1 MPPLSFLPTRS
12 SHAQL
17 PLFIFFPGMDGTG
30 RLFDQQIERLSARF
44 DIRCLAIASDDLTGW
59 SGLTAQAI
67 QLISAELSEGRSLYL
82 CGESF
87 GACLAMQV
95 AGKMGHVVDELV
107 LINPAS
113 SFARFPLLAAGGRLS
128 SLLPAMIYPF
138 SARILADFLINPDR
152 VAPPERNSLI
162 EAMLSVKPR
171 TAAWRLDLLKQFRVN
186 AIVTDIRDIPTRLIA
201 GQRDR
206 LLPSVLEVRI
216 LQRLLPK
223 SKTILLPGSGH
234 ACLLERDLY
243 LADLI

>member
-1 MPPLSFLPTRS
+1 
-12 SHAQL
+12 
-17 PLFIFFPGMDGTG
+17 MDGTG
-30 RLFDQQIERLSARF
+30 KLFDRQIERLSARF
-44 DIRCLAIASDDLTGW
+44 DIRCLAIASDDLSGW
-59 SGLTAQAI
+59 SGLTTQAI
-67 QLISAELSEGRSLYL
+67 ALIAAELGEGQTLHL

-95 AGKMGHVVDELV
+95 AGQMGRAVDELV

-113 SFARFPLLAAGGRLS
+113 SFARFPLLAAGGKLS
-128 SLLPAMIYPF
+128 SLVPATMYPF

-152 VAPPERNSLI
+152 VATAERHCLI
-162 EAMLSVKPR
+162 EAMLSVKPQ
-171 TAAWRLDLLKQFRVN
+171 TAAWRINLLKQFQVN
-186 AIVTDIRDIPTRLIA
+186 AIVSEIRDIPVRLIA

-223 SKTILLPGSGH
+223 SNTILLPGSGH